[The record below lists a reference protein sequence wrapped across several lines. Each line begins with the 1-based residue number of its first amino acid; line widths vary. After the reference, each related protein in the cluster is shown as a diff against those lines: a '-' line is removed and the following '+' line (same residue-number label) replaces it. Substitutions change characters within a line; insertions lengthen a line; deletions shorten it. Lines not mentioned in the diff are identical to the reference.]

1 MVTLAMPP
9 DALADA
15 ESVDE
20 TPLVLKHGLTG
31 MDRAFRALLATS
43 GAIVLVV
50 FLSILTF
57 LAVHSWWALKTFKLH
72 FFTGTVWSTPIHPGV
87 LGILVGSVLIAMIA
101 IMVALPIALSIA
113 LMINEYAPPKL
124 HGWLT
129 GLVDLLAVVPSIVFG
144 FWGLEALNTYVH
156 APVAWI
162 AEHLGFI
169 PIFRTTE
176 PGNYSDSVF
185 VCGLIVAIMII
196 PVVASV
202 SREVMAQAPR
212 DACEAAL
219 GLGGTRWGTIT
230 DVILPF
236 SRNGVIG
243 GALLGISRALGETM
257 AVVLVLS
264 TNNVVSKAI
273 LGPGNGDVAKQ
284 IADTFPVSDI
294 HSQSEL
300 TLAGLTL
307 FATTLVFSLGGRLV
321 GAPFDRAEQ
330 LMADLLAD
338 PGASRAAPAR
348 STQSE
353 AACVPRRRDRS
364 RRRAIAALALVWLVF
379 NLPPSRSLD
388 SASSSAGPSSVTP
401 STASS
406 CGVATESS
414 S

>member
-1 MVTLAMPP
+1 MVTLAPQP
-9 DALADA
+9 TVPVDAGAI
-15 ESVDE
+15 DE
-20 TPLVLKHGLTG
+20 TPITLKHGLTG
-31 MDRAFRALLATS
+31 MDRAFRGLLAAS
-43 GAIVLVV
+43 GAIVLVLLICILG
-50 FLSILTF
+50 FLV
-57 LAVHSWWALKTFKLH
+57 VHGWWALSTFKLD

-87 LGILVGSVLIAMIA
+87 LGILVGSVLIAVIA
-101 IMVALPIALSIA
+101 ITVALPIALSVA
-113 LMINEYAPPKL
+113 LMINEYAPPRL
-124 HGWLT
+124 RGWLT
-129 GLVDLLAVVPSIVFG
+129 ALVDLLAVVPSIVFG

-156 APVAWI
+156 APVAWV

-196 PVVASV
+196 PIVASV

-236 SRNGVIG
+236 SRNGIVG

-257 AVVLVLS
+257 AGVLVLS
-264 TNNVVSKAI
+264 SSNAVSKAI

-307 FATTLVFSLGGRLV
+307 FATTLMFSVGGRLIARRSV
-321 GAPFDRAEQ
+321 EQ
-330 LMADLLAD
+330 
-338 PGASRAAPAR
+338 G
-348 STQSE
+348 
-353 AACVPRRRDRS
+353 
-364 RRRAIAALALVWLVF
+364 
-379 NLPPSRSLD
+379 
-388 SASSSAGPSSVTP
+388 
-401 STASS
+401 
-406 CGVATESS
+406 
-414 S
+414 